1 MYYRHIKKCKLGVTR
16 SDFYV
21 PSATKTL
28 KKLILMVLKPA
39 LNGFH
44 ARTDLNY
51 REYDIFFITVIA

>member
-1 MYYRHIKKCKLGVTR
+1 MQTWCDK

-51 REYDIFFITVIA
+51 REYEILFITAIA